1 MYVEIA
7 LSNVDDAAEC
17 VSVRCPM
24 CAQFSFVCDA
34 SVLTLHSRAKGLNVL
49 LLYYP
54 CRHTL
59 ETLPLLYLNSQGI
72 PLKLL
77 AVESLLENFPELRG
91 KVIMFIVVRDDGRR
105 GDR

>member
-1 MYVEIA
+1 MIC
-7 LSNVDDAAEC
+7 S
-17 VSVRCPM
+17 R
-24 CAQFSFVCDA
+24 CAQFSFVCTA
-34 SVLTLHSRAKGLNVL
+34 AVFTFHGRAKGLNVL
-49 LLYYP
+49 LLHHP
-54 CRHTL
+54 CRRTL
-59 ETLPLLYLNSQGI
+59 KARRLLCLNSQGI